1 MKNTIGSLIALLLI
15 ASHVCAQKANTGLYH
30 GFVKY
35 EPGAELGMI
44 SLCSSGFGKKK
55 ADCMKDAYK
64 EAFKALLFQGIPG
77 SQYEFPLVPDG
88 SDKKEDPAIKT
99 LLNEGYMTFV
109 SESTIVTENKKTK
122 RHDGAKGLM
131 IVQKIT
137 VNYEA
142 LRKYLEQNQ
151 IIRKFGI

>member
-1 MKNTIGSLIALLLI
+1 MKKTIASLIVLLLI
-15 ASHVCAQKANTGLYH
+15 AGQVCAQKTNGELYH

-35 EPGAELGMI
+35 EPGADMGMI
-44 SLCSSGFGKKK
+44 SLTSSGFGKKK
-55 ADCMKDAYK
+55 ADCLKDAYK
-64 EAFKALLFQGIPG
+64 EAFTALLFQGIPG

-88 SDKKEDPAIKT
+88 SDKKEHPAIKT
-99 LLNEGYMTFV
+99 LLNEGYMSFV
-109 SESTIVTENKKTK
+109 AGSTVISENKKTK
-122 RHDGAKGLM
+122 RLDGAKGLM

-151 IIRKFGI
+151 VIRKFGI